1 MTLFAM
7 RTLTLLRQ
15 SRARR
20 QLVLEACRELLRA
33 WWLVRFR
40 EFRTY
45 AGALGEA
52 HPASFTSEF
61 THDDVALLRDI
72 RWAIDAIN
80 RTVGGRFTC
89 LMQAMAGKAMLNRRG
104 VENTLILGAKLK
116 RDEADGGDAPM
127 AAHAWLRVGRV
138 VLLGGEASVGYVPVT
153 SYHSG

>member
-1 MTLFAM
+1 M
-7 RTLTLLRQ
+7 RVFTFLKQ
-15 SRARR
+15 PSSRRR
-20 QLVLEACRELLRA
+20 LVFEALRELISA

-45 AGALGEA
+45 SGALGEA
-52 HPASFTSEF
+52 QAAGFATDY
-61 THDDVALLRDI
+61 THDDLRTLRDI
-72 RWAIDAIN
+72 RWAVDAIN

-104 VENTLILGAKLK
+104 VENTLVLGAKLK
-116 RDEADGGDAPM
+116 RDEDAAQEPAM
-127 AAHAWLRVGRV
+127 AAHAWLKVGRT

>member
-1 MTLFAM
+1 MRALTLFK
-7 RTLTLLRQ
+7 Q
-15 SRARR
+15 SSARR
-20 QLVLEACRELLRA
+20 RLVVEACRELARA

-40 EFRTY
+40 EFRSY
-45 AGALGEA
+45 AGELGQA
-52 HPASFTSEF
+52 HPASFTTEF
-61 THDDVALLRDI
+61 TPDDARLLRDI

-116 RDEADGGDAPM
+116 RDAAESGDAPM
-127 AAHAWLRVGRV
+127 AAHAWLKVGRL

>member
-1 MTLFAM
+1 M
-7 RTLTLLRQ
+7 RALTLLRQ

-20 QLVLEACRELLRA
+20 RLVLEACRELIRA

-40 EFRTY
+40 EFRSY
-45 AGALGEA
+45 AGALGQP
-52 HPASFTSEF
+52 HPAGFTTDF
-61 THDDVALLRDI
+61 TPDDARLLRDI

-104 VENTLILGAKLK
+104 VENTLVLGAKLK
-116 RDEADGGDAPM
+116 REEADPGGAPM
-127 AAHAWLRVGRV
+127 AAHAWLRVGRL
-138 VLLGGEASVGYVPVT
+138 VLLGGEAAVGYVPVT